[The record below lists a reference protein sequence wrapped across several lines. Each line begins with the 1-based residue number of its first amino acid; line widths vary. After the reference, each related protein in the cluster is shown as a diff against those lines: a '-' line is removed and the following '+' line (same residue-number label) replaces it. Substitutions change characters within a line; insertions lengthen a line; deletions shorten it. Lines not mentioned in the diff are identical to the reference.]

1 MVLDGHKSHITLDVL
16 QKAKTCGLDMICL
29 PSHTSHALQPLDVAC
44 FGPFKKAFRAYRDL
58 WNMQGK
64 GNKVNK
70 EHLAQWASL
79 ALKKALTPPNI
90 RAGFKGCGIWPL
102 NFEAMKAKMG
112 PSKAFRDSTCAE
124 FQEDILIQE
133 IWEESLPNVVE
144 GVVHY
149 FVDHESDEDEL
160 LLTTAAEN
168 SPLEEEEAENSALF
182 STFLRLPQAPTT
194 RKTIVE
200 PLVDYSQSQIL
211 TSSQHVEAMKDIAT
225 QKEEVQLQREERAR
239 IRELTKHKRV
249 EEKLKEVAT
258 KVDRAATKEAK
269 GKFKD
274 KWTKDAIE
282 DAGEKLHECIRK
294 GGQILDQI
302 AYLGRQPWQCKW
314 NQEVAILK
322 LKAKRRRR
330 ESGIP
335 LPEFPLPFQLPWFHG
350 VQQIL
355 LE

>member
-16 QKAKTCGLDMICL
+16 QKAKTCGLDMISL

-44 FGPFKKAFRAYRDL
+44 FGPFKKAFKAYRDL

-64 GNKVNK
+64 DNKVNK

-79 ALKKALTPPNI
+79 TLKKALTALNI
-90 RAGFKGCGIWPL
+90 RAGFKGCGIWLL
-102 NFEAMKAKMG
+102 NYAAMKAKMG
-112 PSKAFRDSTCAE
+112 PSKAFRNSTYTE

-133 IWEESLPNVVE
+133 IWEEGLPNVEE

-160 LLTTAAEN
+160 LSTTASGN

-182 STFLRLPQAPTT
+182 STFLRLLQAPTT

-211 TSSQHVEAMKDIAT
+211 TSSQHVEALKDIAT
-225 QKEEVQLQREERAR
+225 QKEKVQLQREERAR

-249 EEKLKEVAT
+249 EEKLKEAAA
-258 KVDRAATKEAK
+258 KIDSAATKEAK
-269 GKFKD
+269 RKFKD

-282 DAGEKLHECIRK
+282 DAGEKLHEYIRK
-294 GGQILDQI
+294 GGQISDQI
-302 AYLGRQPWQCKW
+302 PYLGR
-314 NQEVAILK
+314 
-322 LKAKRRRR
+322 
-330 ESGIP
+330 
-335 LPEFPLPFQLPWFHG
+335 
-350 VQQIL
+350 
-355 LE
+355 